1 MANRRLSQF
10 RWPGIPA
17 MALLVAVAVLAGC
30 GEDTKRSLGLSKP
43 APDEFSVVS
52 RAPLSMPPNYTL
64 RPPRPG
70 SEGVAQSEAR
80 EQARQT
86 VFRGPEAAQSP
97 VQQAAARPSAAGQ
110 SRGESV
116 LLGRA
121 GAVNATPAIRD
132 TVDRESAVLARAD
145 ETFLDR
151 LLNFRDPKAADPVV
165 DAAAEDRRLR
175 EAQALGKASAGENV
189 PVIQRKQRGLLEGL
203 F

>member
-1 MANRRLSQF
+1 MANRRPIQA
-10 RWPGIPA
+10 RWPGFPA
-17 MALLVAVAVLAGC
+17 TALLVAVAVLAGC

-52 RAPLSMPPNYTL
+52 RAPLSLPPNYTL

-70 SEGVAQSEAR
+70 AEGAVQSEAR

-86 VFRGPEAAQSP
+86 VFRGPEAAQSTT
-97 VQQAAARPSAAGQ
+97 QTAARPAAPDR

-132 TVDRESAVLARAD
+132 TIDRESAVLARAD
-145 ETFLDR
+145 ESFLDR
-151 LLNFRDPKAADPVV
+151 LLNFRDPQSHEPVV

>member
-1 MANRRLSQF
+1 MANRRPTA
-10 RWPGIPA
+10 RNWPGMTA
-17 MALLVAVAVLAGC
+17 VALLAATVVLAGC

-52 RAPLSMPPNYTL
+52 RAPLSLPPDYTL

-70 SEGVAQSEAR
+70 AEGATVSEAR
-80 EQARQT
+80 QQARQT
-86 VFRGPEAAQSP
+86 VFRGPDAAQTP
-97 VQQAAARPSAAGQ
+97 VQAAVRNTAPDQ

-116 LLGRA
+116 LLARA
-121 GAVNATPAIRD
+121 GAINATPDIRT

-151 LLNFRDPKAADPVV
+151 LLNFRDPQSQDPVV
-165 DAAAEDRRLR
+165 NAAAEDRRLR
-175 EAQALGKASAGENV
+175 EAQALGKAPDGQAV

>member
-1 MANRRLSQF
+1 MANRRLSQI
-10 RWPGIPA
+10 RWPGLPA
-17 MALLVAVAVLAGC
+17 TALLVAAAVLAGC

-86 VFRGPEAAQSP
+86 VFRGPEATQS
-97 VQQAAARPSAAGQ
+97 VQQAARPAAPDQ

>member
-1 MANRRLSQF
+1 MDTRRLTQT
-10 RWPGIPA
+10 RWPGVSATALIVA
-17 MALLVAVAVLAGC
+17 MAVLAGC
-30 GEDTKRSLGLSKP
+30 GEDTKRSLGLSKA
-43 APDEFSVVS
+43 APDEFAVVA

-70 SEGVAQSEAR
+70 SEGATQTEAR

-86 VFRGPEAAQSP
+86 VFRGPEATQA
-97 VQQAAARPSAAGQ
+97 VQQAARPAAPDQ

-121 GAVNATPAIRD
+121 GAVNVTPAIRD

-145 ETFLDR
+145 DSFLDR
-151 LLNFRDPKAADPVV
+151 LLNFRDPQSRDPVV